1 MLTLPSGWRIR
12 FGDNVN
18 FIFETHELIHASPA
32 TISRMGI
39 VNLRYFQLNIL
50 QYYFGLTYFM
60 SIIWCIKFI
69 DIQSASDLSEQIVF
83 DSWCAKQS
91 DPTNYGSF
99 VQQCIVKAFDW
110 LQTKSIELSK
120 IGNICNILAYT
131 NSIRSKEE
139 FCVRLI
145 YCLGY
150 ALEAIY
156 QNEIATKVRTYY
168 ALHTLMVIIQFIM
181 W

>member
-1 MLTLPSGWRIR
+1 MCVYRL
-12 FGDNVN
+12 F
-18 FIFETHELIHASPA
+18 
-32 TISRMGI
+32 
-39 VNLRYFQLNIL
+39 
-50 QYYFGLTYFM
+50 
-60 SIIWCIKFI
+60 
-69 DIQSASDLSEQIVF
+69 QSASDLSEQIVF
-83 DSWCAKQS
+83 DSWCTKQS

-131 NSIRSKEE
+131 NGTRSKEE

-150 ALEAIY
+150 ALEAIH
-156 QNEIATKVRTYY
+156 QNEIATKVRF
-168 ALHTLMVIIQFIM
+168 MVIIRFYTYYE
-181 W
+181 